1 VAAQSEIKKAPTRR
15 PHRSAAVLDYA
26 SVYAVTLLL
35 FLLGGASSLAYEVA
49 WVRLLSLAFGV
60 SVYAVSAVLTAFM
73 GGLALGSWLFGRIV
87 SRSAHDDPKRAL
99 WLYALLQLGVGL
111 FALLTP
117 FIFSQLTQLY
127 ASIDQTGLL
136 SRSAT
141 TAVRFGLAFAV
152 MLLPTLL
159 MGGTL
164 PVMGQLL
171 ARRDDTRGEVMGA
184 LYAFNTFGAVLG
196 TVAAGMLL
204 IRLFGVNA
212 TIWIA
217 AAVDLLI
224 ATIALWLWRH
234 ELQLDLKVPR
244 AARQRAN
251 PERSEESGR
260 SKKRKRR
267 NQTETTDAPAEV
279 QTSASQAP
287 LAAYNMQLVLIGF
300 ALSGFLSLAY
310 QVVWTRLLA
319 IFSVNGIF
327 SFSIML
333 ATFLVGLAVGGAI
346 ISRFVDRVSN
356 RMALFG
362 YLQLAIGTSS
372 ILMLFI
378 FSRLRTLIERFTMPS
393 TYSGVVWAEFF
404 AASVTMLFPTLLI
417 GAIFPVAVR
426 IYGDQRE
433 DVGARVG
440 RLYAFNTFG
449 SMLGSLIAGFVMI
462 PLMGLQWAAL
472 SLAFANIVIGTL
484 ALLSALPL
492 GKQLW
497 GSVGGV
503 LAAALLLMVLLP
515 PGIYLGFRDDVTDQL
530 VFYKEGIDATV
541 AVFEIESPPLKI
553 SFVNGRNEVP
563 TDAQSMRA
571 FYVLGNLPPLLKPE
585 ARSALMVSFGNGIAT
600 GAMSQHPQLERIQ
613 AVELVAEQIEAAQ
626 LYTVENRDVLN
637 NPKVEIALEDGRN
650 YLLRNR
656 ERFDIITADATHP
669 INSSSWALFTE
680 EFYQLV
686 RNHLAED
693 GVFVQWLPFH
703 DLAQDDYRSIIKTFQ
718 ATFPHTTLFYTG
730 GIHTILVA
738 TPQELDRAQLLALQ
752 GRIDQL
758 GLGDTLGSAELLAD
772 DLLMDTRGVVDYSA
786 RAQIVRDD
794 TAFFIP
800 ERDDNEIIASFA
812 PFALEP

>member
-1 VAAQSEIKKAPTRR
+1 
-15 PHRSAAVLDYA
+15 VLDYA
-26 SVYAVTLLL
+26 TLYAVALLL
-35 FLLGGASSLAYEVA
+35 FLLSGASSLAYEVA

-87 SRSAHDDPKRAL
+87 SRFSGQEAHKAL
-99 WLYALLQLGVGL
+99 LCYALIQLGVGL
-111 FALLTP
+111 FALFTP
-117 FIFSQLTQLY
+117 LIFQQLTQLY
-127 ASIDQTGLL
+127 ASIDQTGAL

-141 TAVRFGLAFAV
+141 TAVRFGLAFLV
-152 MLLPTLL
+152 MLVPTLL

-164 PVMGQLL
+164 PAMGHLL

-184 LYAFNTFGAVLG
+184 LYAANTFGAVLG
-196 TVAAGMLL
+196 TIAAGMLL

-217 AAVDLLI
+217 AAIDLLI
-224 ATIALWLWRH
+224 ALLAFWLWRH
-234 ELQLDLKVPR
+234 ELQLDFKVSR
-244 AARQRAN
+244 AQARQRAKA
-251 PERSEESGR
+251 ERSEESGR
-260 SKKRKRR
+260 AKKRKRHH
-267 NQTETTDAPAEV
+267 QLETDAPAQN
-279 QTSASQAP
+279 QTTQQSGP
-287 LAAYNMQLVLIGF
+287 LAAYTMQIVLFGF

-333 ATFLVGLAVGGAI
+333 ATFLIGLAVGGAI
-346 ISRFVDRVSN
+346 ASRFVDRQQN

-378 FSRLRTLIERFTMPS
+378 FSRLRTLIERFTMPDS
-393 TYSGVVWAEFF
+393 YSGVVRAEFF
-404 AASVTMLFPTLLI
+404 AASVTMLIPTLLI

-426 IYGDQRE
+426 IYGDQRD

-449 SMLGSLIAGFVMI
+449 SMLGSLLAGFVLI
-462 PLMGLQWAAL
+462 PQLGLQWSAL
-472 SLAFANIVIGTL
+472 SLSFVNIAIGAL

-492 GKQLW
+492 AKQFW

-503 LAAALLLMVLLP
+503 VAAAALLVLLLP

-530 VFYKEGIDATV
+530 VFYKEGVDATV
-541 AVFEIESPPLKI
+541 AVFEVESPPLKI

-563 TDAQSMRA
+563 TDPQSMRA
-571 FYVLGNLPPLLKPE
+571 FYVLGNLPPLLHPE
-585 ARSALMVSFGNGIAT
+585 ARTALMVSFGNGIAT

-613 AVELVAEQIEAAQ
+613 AVELVAEQLEAAQ
-626 LYTVENRDVLN
+626 LYTLENRDVLN
-637 NPKVEIALEDGRN
+637 NPKVQIALEDGRN
-650 YLLRNR
+650 YLLRSR

-669 INSSSWALFTE
+669 INSSSWALFTQ

-686 RNHLAED
+686 RDHLADD

-738 TPQELDRAQLLALQ
+738 TPQELNREQLLALQ

-758 GLGDTLGSAELLAD
+758 GLGDTLGSAEQLAD
-772 DLLMDTRGVVDYSA
+772 DLLMDTRGVIDYSA
-786 RAQIVRDD
+786 RAEIVRDD

-800 ERDDNEIIASFA
+800 ERDDNAIIESFA
-812 PFALEP
+812 PFALTP

>member
-1 VAAQSEIKKAPTRR
+1 M
-15 PHRSAAVLDYA
+15 LDYA
-26 SVYAVTLLL
+26 TLYAVALLL
-35 FLLGGASSLAYEVA
+35 FLLSGASSLAYEVA

-87 SRSAHDDPKRAL
+87 SRFNGQEAQKAL
-99 WLYALLQLGVGL
+99 LFYALIQLGVGL
-111 FALLTP
+111 FALFTP
-117 FIFSQLTQLY
+117 LIFQQLTQLY
-127 ASIDQTGLL
+127 ASIDQTGVL

-141 TAVRFGLAFAV
+141 TAVRFGLAFLV
-152 MLLPTLL
+152 MLVPTLL

-164 PVMGQLL
+164 PVIGHLL

-184 LYAFNTFGAVLG
+184 LYAANTFGAVLG

-204 IRLFGVNA
+204 IRLFGVNT

-217 AAVDLLI
+217 ATVDLLI
-224 ATIALWLWRH
+224 ALLAFWLWRF
-234 ELQLDLKVPR
+234 ELQLDLKLPR
-244 AARQRAN
+244 AARQRAKL
-251 PERSEESGR
+251 ERAEESGR
-260 SKKRKRR
+260 AKKRKRR
-267 NQTETTDAPAEV
+267 HQTEKDAPLEAQTMV
-279 QTSASQAP
+279 QNGP
-287 LAAYNMQLVLIGF
+287 LAAYTMQIVLFGF

-333 ATFLVGLAVGGAI
+333 ATFLIGLAVGGAI
-346 ISRFVDRVSN
+346 VSRFVDRVQN

-378 FSRLRTLIERFTMPS
+378 FSRLRTLIERFTMPDS
-393 TYSGVVWAEFF
+393 YSGVVRADFF
-404 AASVTMLFPTLLI
+404 AASVTMLIPTLLI

-426 IYGDQRE
+426 IYGDQRD

-449 SMLGSLIAGFVMI
+449 SMLGSLLAGFVMI
-462 PLMGLQWAAL
+462 PLLGLQWSAL
-472 SLAFANIVIGTL
+472 SLAFMNIAIGTL

-492 GKQLW
+492 AKRFW

-503 LAAALLLMVLLP
+503 VAAAALLVLLLP

-541 AVFEIESPPLKI
+541 AVFEVESPPLKI

-563 TDAQSMRA
+563 TDPQSMRA

-585 ARSALMVSFGNGIAT
+585 ARTVLMVSFGNGIAT

-613 AVELVAEQIEAAQ
+613 AVELVAEQLEAAQ

-637 NPKVEIALEDGRN
+637 NPKVQIALEDGRN
-650 YLLRNR
+650 YLLRSR

-669 INSSSWALFTE
+669 INSSSWALFTQ

-686 RNHLAED
+686 RDHLADD

-738 TPQELDRAQLLALQ
+738 TPEELDREQLLALQ
-752 GRIDQL
+752 ERIDQL
-758 GLGDTLGSAELLAD
+758 GLADTLGSAEQLAD

-800 ERDDNEIIASFA
+800 ERNDNEIIESFA
-812 PFALEP
+812 PFALAP